1 MIISNAFP
9 KNQSIRKI
17 LLAAAVETVFVLHA
31 ASSALAH
38 SEVENKYIDMDLAQ
52 LMQMTITSVSKK
64 PQALADAAAAVFV
77 ITQEDIRRS
86 GVTTIPDALAMAP
99 GLQVARISSSKW
111 AISSRGFG
119 GYTSNK
125 LLVMIDGR
133 SVYTPAYSGTYWDMQ
148 NTLLEDVDRIEV
160 IRGPGGTLWGANA
173 VNGVI
178 NIITKKAQD
187 TLGTMVRA
195 GVGNQEKL
203 SAAARH
209 GITIGSSA
217 FGRFYV
223 TTNDR
228 GSNVLADSGQ
238 DANDDWRNI
247 QTGFRMDGM
256 AGAKNEWTL
265 QGDLYKN
272 NGDQIVYPLWLEDFP
287 FSTSD
292 YSDYSASGGN
302 LNGNWQHRLSGGD
315 LFTVKAYIDGV
326 NRDESYAEQ
335 TFTTVDLDLQYE
347 TRLGERNSVTMGTG
361 YRYIDAEFDGSF
373 QAQIPNQS
381 NAVYSAFLQDEIKLL
396 PDRLWLTLGTKYEH
410 NDFTGSEWQPSAR
423 LLLKP
428 AADHTLWTAVA
439 RAVHTPSMA
448 EDSGTLMAAVIP
460 LPAPPFGPGTQTSR
474 LLGNPSLDSEIL
486 IAYEAGYRWQA
497 RKNLSFDV
505 AVYYNDYDD
514 LVTTHPTTDSTSFD
528 LLFNNAKKGNGRG
541 VELAVNWQARSW
553 WSLFFTYTWQ
563 ELDLEWQ
570 DPLNTVLFGDVSLSE
585 ENYPKHQASIRSAID
600 FAENWQF
607 NCWLR
612 YVDAISGQNK
622 INLDEQIPVASY
634 FVFDAN
640 VIWTP
645 QKNIEVMFAGQ
656 NLLNSSQLQYVGEI
670 ITPSTEI
677 ERGVYGKIT
686 WHF

>member
-1 MIISNAFP
+1 MINNESP
-9 KNQSIRKI
+9 LQPSIRKI
-17 LLAAAVETVFVLHA
+17 LLAVAAEAVFLMHAAVP
-31 ASSALAH
+31 ALAY
-38 SEVENKYIDMDLAQ
+38 SEEDNRYIDMDLAQ

-64 PQALADAAAAVFV
+64 PQALADAAAAIFV

-148 NTLLEDVDRIEV
+148 NVLLEDVDRIEV

-178 NIITKKAQD
+178 NIITKRSQD
-187 TLGTMVRA
+187 TLGTLVRV

-203 SAAARH
+203 STAGRY
-209 GITIGSSA
+209 GSTIGSSA
-217 FGRFYV
+217 FGRLYV
-223 TTNDR
+223 TTRDR
-228 GSNVLADSGQ
+228 GSNVLADNGQ
-238 DANDDWRNI
+238 DGNDDWSNM

-256 AGAKNEWTL
+256 VGAKNEWTL

-272 NGDQIVYPLWLEDFP
+272 KGDQIVSPLWLEDFP
-287 FSTSD
+287 YLVTGYND
-292 YSDYSASGGN
+292 YTDASGGN
-302 LNGNWQHRLSGGD
+302 LNGSWQRRFTGGD
-315 LFTVKAYIDGV
+315 LFTVKGYFDGV
-326 NRDESYAEQ
+326 NREESFAEQ
-335 TFTTVDLDLQYE
+335 TFVTVDLDLQYE
-347 TRLGERNSVTMGTG
+347 TLLGERNSVTMGTG
-361 YRYIDAEFDGSF
+361 YRHIDAQFDESF
-373 QAQIPNQS
+373 QIQIPDQS
-381 NAVYSAFLQDEIKLL
+381 NVVYSAFLQDEIKLL
-396 PDRLWLTLGTKYEH
+396 PDRLWLTLGTKYEQ
-410 NDFTGSEWQPSAR
+410 NDFTDNEWQPSAR
-423 LLLKP
+423 LLVKP

-439 RAVHTPSMA
+439 RAVHTPSMV
-448 EDSGTLMAAVIP
+448 EDSGALLAAVIP

-474 LLGNPSLDSEIL
+474 LRGNADLNSEVL

-497 RKNLSFDV
+497 RKNLSLDV
-505 AVYYNDYDD
+505 AVYYNDYDKIII
-514 LVTTHPTTDSTSFD
+514 THQTLDPTSFD
-528 LLFNNAKKGNGRG
+528 LVFSNAKKGDGRG

-563 ELDLEWQ
+563 EVDLEWN
-570 DPLNTVLFGDVSLSE
+570 DPLNKVLFGDVSIYE
-585 ENYPKHQASIRSAID
+585 KNYPTHQASVRSAID
-600 FAENWQF
+600 FSENWQL

-612 YVDAISGQNK
+612 YVDAISGQDK
-622 INLDEQIPVASY
+622 LNLNELVPVSSY
-634 FVFDAN
+634 LVFDAN

-645 QKNIEVMFAGQ
+645 HKDLEIMFAGQ
-656 NLLNSSQLQYVGEI
+656 NLLNSSQLEYVGEI

-677 ERGVYGKIT
+677 ERGVYGKVT